1 MQLNHRR
8 CYFCIAFILTCN
20 LEKPEEADEVIEY
33 LKERFCR
40 SNVEDSSS
48 DIQLD
53 ELRVAAEIMPE
64 MGEFIRHSL
73 MAGCEVEKVFA
84 SIFTNKG

>member
-73 MAGCEVEKVFA
+73 DGWLR
-84 SIFTNKG
+84 SGKGFCIYFYE